1 MSKATLRLLVVL
13 GVAIAGLIGMTGSA
27 SAGLVVTPLTWDLI
41 GLDSNRPTTQGPDTF
56 PIGVRVCN
64 TTGSAVTGVTASL
77 NWTGSGGTNTNSSLI
92 ALQKVTTIDG
102 PVPEDLP
109 ASRTI
114 GDLASGACGD
124 AYWYATITRTPNA
137 FYRANPA
144 RHAAKKTYTVSAA
157 GTGVATVTLEGTLYV
172 EKIISQARNRI
183 VSIVGPSTLAP
194 DEEAT
199 YILTAYTA
207 SSFSEVEAFL
217 VFPTDVRVVSSPA
230 TFSRTDF
237 GGLASTL
244 GPWADGCDKWDYTY
258 TPIPGNAN
266 CPGPGKQG
274 NTVVVTYTVIAGS
287 TPFTLK
293 GLIYDFSGSSF
304 HYNKDFGVKTKS
316 VTIGFPLN
324 VTVTGDGDVTDGVD
338 PANISCGT
346 NGAKCDKTYDSS
358 DPPASVVL
366 TATPGPDRTFTSWT
380 GCNSVQTSPHR
391 CNVTMDAAKNVTAL
405 FTGDSSVPLNT
416 VIVGS
421 GDVTSNDGYIN
432 CGEEYTESCDKSY
445 RVGNNVRLTAAPRTL
460 DGTEYVFAEW
470 SEACAGQE
478 STCDVPMTRSRTVVA
493 TFVPGWT
500 LTVNPVPTGGG
511 VTDVNGL
518 VNCSSTTTKCLQG
531 YADGDEAAVTATP
544 TSGYRFV
551 AWKGACASETSTTCT
566 LEMTENRVISAD
578 FETTS
583 TRETAPKLKLTVT
596 SSRLR
601 TRSGQT
607 VKVKLVLRNTGTA
620 TATKPRTCLTIP
632 AGFTVVAPIAKYAGG
647 KVCFSNKAL
656 EANKSKTY
664 LVTLRATKSGT
675 KKVPFRG
682 VTRASNA
689 KSVADTANT
698 RLVPIR
704 QNVEMVT
711 G

>member
-27 SAGLVVTPLTWDLI
+27 AADGLEVTPLTWDLI
-41 GLDSNRPTTQGPDTF
+41 GLDSNKVRSGPDTF
-56 PIGVRVCN
+56 PVGVRVCN
-64 TTGSAVTGVTASL
+64 TSGSAVTGVSAEL
-77 NWTGSGGTNTNSSLI
+77 DWTGHERDDTDSRLI
-92 ALQKVTTIDG
+92 ALQTD
-102 PVPEDLP
+102 EDLP

-114 GDLASGACGD
+114 GDLANGACGD
-124 AYWYATITRTPNA
+124 AYWYATIERNANA
-137 FYRANPA
+137 FYNVRPA
-144 RHAAKKTYTVSAA
+144 RDAAKKTYTVSAA
-157 GTGVATVTLEGTLYV
+157 DSGSTTTGTATGTLYV
-172 EKIISQARNRI
+172 EKIISQNRNKI

-194 DEEAT
+194 GAEAT

-217 VFPTDVRVVSSPA
+217 VFPKDVRVVSSPA

-244 GPWADGCDKWDYTY
+244 GPWADGCNKWSYTY
-258 TPIPGNAN
+258 SPIPGNAN

-274 NTVVVTYTVIAGS
+274 NTVVVTYTVIAAPG
-287 TPFTLK
+287 TLPFTLK
-293 GLIYDFSGSSF
+293 GLIYDFSGSAF

-316 VTIGFPLN
+316 VTIGYPLN
-324 VTVTGDGDVTDGVD
+324 VTVTGDGDVTDGED

-346 NGAKCDKTYDSS
+346 NGAKCNKAYAPD
-358 DPPASVVL
+358 DPPTSVVL
-366 TATPGPDRTFTSWT
+366 TATPGPDQEFRGWDGDCEEAGIDLTCT
-380 GCNSVQTSPHR
+380 
-391 CNVTMDAAKNVTAL
+391 VTMNEARNVTAD
-405 FTGDSSVPLNT
+405 FTGDDSVPLNT
-416 VIVGS
+416 ETVGS
-421 GDVTSNDGYIN
+421 GGITSNDGQIN
-432 CGEEYTESCDKSY
+432 CVDNTLSCDKSY
-445 RVGNNVRLTAAPRTL
+445 KRGNNVRLTAAPITL
-460 DGTEYVFAEW
+460 DGVEYVFIEW
-470 SEACAGQE
+470 SDACAGQD
-478 STCDVPMTRSRTVVA
+478 STCDVPMTRAKTVVA

-511 VTDVNGL
+511 VTDANGL

-531 YADGDEAAVTATP
+531 YADGDEAVVTATP

-566 LEMTENRVISAD
+566 LEMTENRVISAE
-578 FETTS
+578 FESTGTTTS

-596 SSRLR
+596 SSRIR

-632 AGFTVVAPIAKYAGG
+632 AGFTVVTPIAKYAGG
-647 KVCFSNKAL
+647 RVCFSNKAL

-675 KKVPFRG
+675 KQVPFRG

>member
-27 SAGLVVTPLTWDLI
+27 AAAGLEVTPLTWDLI
-41 GLDSNRPTTQGPDTF
+41 GLDSNKPTTQGPDTF
-56 PIGVRVCN
+56 PVGVRVCN
-64 TTGSAVTGVTASL
+64 TSGSDVTGVTASL
-77 NWTGSGGTNTNSSLI
+77 DWTGSGSSLI
-92 ALQKVTTIDG
+92 ALQTAEG
-102 PVPEDLP
+102 LP

-114 GDLASGACGD
+114 GGLVSGACGD
-124 AYWYATITRTPNA
+124 AYWYATITRNSNA
-137 FYRANPA
+137 FYNVRPA
-144 RHAAKKTYTVSAA
+144 RDAAKKTYTVSAA
-157 GTGVATVTLEGTLYV
+157 GSSSTTGTSTGTLYV
-172 EKIISQARNRI
+172 EKILSQNRNKI

-194 DEEAT
+194 DVPAE

-217 VFPTDVRVVSSPA
+217 VFPKDVRIVSSPA

-244 GPWADGCDKWDYTY
+244 GPWADGCQPWSYTY
-258 TPIPGNAN
+258 SPIPGNAN

-274 NTVVVTYTVIAGS
+274 NTVVVTYTVIAAPG
-287 TPFTLK
+287 TLPFTLK

-304 HYNKDFGVKTKS
+304 HYNSDFGGKTKS
-316 VTIGFPLN
+316 VKIGYPLN
-324 VTVTGDGDVTDGVD
+324 VTVTGDGEVTGGT
-338 PANISCGT
+338 PAISCGT
-346 NGAKCDKTYDSS
+346 NGAKCDGAYPSGGD
-358 DPPASVVL
+358 VVL
-366 TATPGPDRTFTSWT
+366 TATPGSGQTFTGWT
-380 GCNSVQTSPHR
+380 GCTSVPTPDT
-391 CNVTMDAAKNVTAL
+391 CNVMMTAAKNVTAA
-405 FTGDSSVPLNT
+405 FTGGSSVPLNT

-432 CGEEYTESCDKSY
+432 CVELYTASCDKSY
-445 RVGNNVRLTAAPRTL
+445 KVDSNVRLTAAPKTL
-460 DGTEYVFAEW
+460 EDGTEYVFAEW
-470 SEACAGQE
+470 SDACAGQD
-478 STCDVPMTRSRTVVA
+478 STCDVPMTRSKTVVA

-511 VTDVNGL
+511 VTDANGL

-531 YADGDEAAVTATP
+531 YADGDEAVVTATP

-675 KKVPFRG
+675 KQVPFRG